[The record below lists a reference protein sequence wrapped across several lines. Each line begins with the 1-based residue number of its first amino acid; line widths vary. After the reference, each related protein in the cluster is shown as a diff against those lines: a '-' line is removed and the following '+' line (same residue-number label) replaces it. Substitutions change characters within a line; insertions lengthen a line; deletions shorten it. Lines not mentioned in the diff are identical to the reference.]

1 MKQIDSISRR
11 KFIGS
16 SALAGAAATFPYVA
30 KGENLQSDTI
40 RIAAVGLGGR
50 GSGAVNELLTAPGD
64 LEKEKGIR
72 CNTKLVAVADAFPE
86 KAANKIE
93 AFKKRHGEDRVDVE
107 GRIFGGLDGYKQAI
121 NEDVDMVV
129 IATPPGFK
137 PQQFEYAINQGK
149 KVFMEKPVAS
159 DVIGVRR
166 VLESA
171 KIAKEKG
178 LNVGIG
184 LQRRHEKKFKD
195 CVQQLQDGAIGDINL
210 LRVYWNGNNI
220 WHRARQEGMTEM
232 EYQVNNW
239 YHFTWASGDQIC
251 EQHIHNLDIGCWIK
265 GMYPIKANGMG
276 GSEMRMGGDRT
287 LSQIFDHTFV
297 EYTFED
303 GTKMYS
309 QGRHLKG
316 GWSQIAEFAHGS
328 KGTCAVAR
336 MIEPFGADPIRIE
349 GERIRPHYKEQLDLV
364 EAMHKGEYYNEA
376 EYGAMSTFTAILG
389 REACY
394 SGKEIEAEELMQKG
408 RDYAPGIDDYTFSST
423 PPVIPG
429 EMGEYPVPAPGI
441 YRPFS

>member
-64 LEKEKGIR
+64 LEKEKGIK

-178 LNVGIG
+178 LTVGIG

-364 EAMHKGEYYNEA
+364 EALHKGEYYNEA

>member
-1 MKQIDSISRR
+1 MKEPEQVSRR

-16 SALAGAAATFPYVA
+16 SALAGVAASFPYVA
-30 KGENLQSDTI
+30 KGEELQSDTI

-50 GSGAVNELLTAPGD
+50 GSGAVGELLAAPAD
-64 LEKEKGIR
+64 LEKEKGIK
-72 CNTKLVAVADAFPE
+72 CKTKLVAVADAFPE
-86 KAANKIE
+86 KATNKIE
-93 AFKKRHGEDRVDVE
+93 ALRKRYGDQVQVE

-121 NEDVDMVV
+121 NEEVDLVV
-129 IATPPGFK
+129 IATPPGFE

-171 KIAKEKG
+171 KLAKEKG
-178 LNVGIG
+178 LNVAVG

-195 CVQQLQDGAIGDINL
+195 SVKQLQDGVIGDINL
-210 LRVYWNGNNI
+210 LRVYWNGNSI
-220 WHRARQEGMTEM
+220 WHKAKQDGMTEM

-251 EQHIHNLDIGCWIK
+251 EQHIHNLDVGCWIK
-265 GMYPIKANGMG
+265 GMYPVKANGMG

-287 LSQIFDHTFV
+287 LSQIYDHTFV

-316 GWSQIAEFAHGS
+316 GWSHVAEYAHGS
-328 KGTCAVAR
+328 KGTCSVGR
-336 MIEPFGADPIRIE
+336 FIEPFEGDPIRIE
-349 GERIRPHYKEQLDLV
+349 GEKIRPHYKEQLDLV
-364 EAMHKGEYYNEA
+364 EALHKGEYYNEA
-376 EYGAMSTFTAILG
+376 DYGAMSTFTAILG

-394 SGKEIEAEELMQKG
+394 SGKEISADELMKKG
-408 RDYAPGIDDYTFSST
+408 RDYAPGIDDYTFSTT
-423 PPVIPG
+423 PPVVPG
-429 EMGEYPVPAPGI
+429 ENGEYPVPAPGV
-441 YRPFS
+441 YRPFA